1 MRSSALW
8 ASPLVVYALTLGTA
22 SAETFR
28 SDSGTLWE
36 ASGFMKFE
44 ATRAGTAARRVP
56 EAESTYQFD
65 VRNAFRTPPASPI
78 VQSRSSSLALQQLS
92 LGVSHETDSAI
103 TWEARASYR
112 WRSEA
117 ALNQLFRS
125 PDVDYRAGGGWSGTD
140 WFERLVGVSRPDLG
154 SLRYGTQLSRAWA
167 RSDSFSYPVGLSNQ
181 WSGSGAAYGILPEAL
196 RLTSRTFEDGRGKL
210 TAELTVGRDRLNTAN
225 VEQNR
230 LTSTQQPFSPG
241 PTEPELVELFL
252 QYSVP
257 GHLVEFVMQTSRGAR
272 QSAFGKGALIGWI
285 GDPDTL
291 GPTGAEPRRA
301 GRPSQA
307 VAILQGNH
315 WPNPQNMLTYGLR
328 YSQWSGSAA
337 SCNYDAVNGYCLFGM
352 DPGFNYGDAPTHY
365 AGFRGSSVDAMLGW
379 SHYRG
384 LYTYTAGFVW
394 FGKASSDNPIEWG
407 QSNSAISTNL
417 GVHRKLPAVH
427 KGASLYGG
435 LGWSRFAR
443 IGPAPLSMP
452 DNLFLGV
459 NPLYD
464 RSGAAVTLGFNI
476 VF

>member
-1 MRSSALW
+1 VRSAPRWVSAL
-8 ASPLVVYALTLGTA
+8 VVSTFSVGSAV
-22 SAETFR
+22 AETFR
-28 SDSGTLWE
+28 SEGGTLWE
-36 ASGFMKFE
+36 LSGFMKLE
-44 ATRAGTAARRVP
+44 ATRADTALKRVP
-56 EAESTYQFD
+56 EANSLYQFD
-65 VRNAFRTPPASPI
+65 VRNAFRAVPAVP
-78 VQSRSSSLALQQLS
+78 VVEKRSSSLALQQLS
-92 LGVSHETDSAI
+92 LGVSHETDSAV

-117 ALNQLFRS
+117 GIGEWLRS
-125 PDVDYRAGGGWSGTD
+125 PDVDYRSGGGWSGTD

-154 SLRYGTQLSRAWA
+154 GLRYGTQLSRAWA
-167 RSDSFSYPVGLSNQ
+167 RSDSFSFPIGLSNQ
-181 WSGSGAAYGILPEAL
+181 WSGSGASYGILPEAL

-210 TAELTVGRDRLNTAN
+210 VAEITVARDRLNTAN
-225 VEQNR
+225 VEQSR
-230 LTSTQQPFSPG
+230 TTSTGESYSPG
-241 PTEPELVELFL
+241 PTEPSLVELFL

-257 GHLVEFVMQTSRGAR
+257 GHLIEFVMQSSRGAR

-291 GPTGAEPRRA
+291 GPTNAQPRKA
-301 GRPSQA
+301 GRPSQST
-307 VAILQGNH
+307 AILQGNH

-328 YSQWSGSAA
+328 YSRWSGSAV
-337 SCNYDAVNGYCLFGM
+337 SCNYDSVNGYCLFGM
-352 DPGFNYGDAPTHY
+352 DPGFNYGDAPAHY

-407 QSNSAISTNL
+407 QSNSAISTNF
-417 GVHRKLPAVH
+417 GVHRKLPEVH
-427 KGASLYGG
+427 KGASVYGG
-435 LGWSRFAR
+435 LGWSRFSR

-464 RSGAAVTLGFNI
+464 RSGAALTVGFNI